1 MDTNIN
7 LYCSHRLKKG
17 TEMEKLNV
25 RFPDVANLKIN
36 DIGEALD
43 LFNSDIARAA
53 LFLGLEKLQHLAAR
67 DKQEAVN
74 LVISQN
80 VKNK

>member
-1 MDTNIN
+1 
-7 LYCSHRLKKG
+7 
-17 TEMEKLNV
+17 MEKLNV